1 MKIRKIFLIVAVSL
15 SFVSAQSFSDFL
27 GELNN
32 LQLENRQA
40 KVDSFNQANEQFPI
54 TEDTLAHFI
63 YIGSGNNVQVAGDF
77 TGWDPTRGPMTNIVE
92 TNFWYRTEIFDIGAR
107 LDYKIVYNSNV
118 WILDPKNPYTAPG
131 GFGSNSEI
139 RMPAYDYPTEIDYS
153 ESIPHGTLISSTF
166 QSELLN
172 NSRSIKIYLPPE
184 YETSIELYPLL
195 LFHDGLEYISF
206 SKTNNILDNLIA
218 ENKIPKVVA
227 LFVPP
232 VERNPEYIDAKQDNF
247 TDAIV
252 SELIPWVEDNYRVS
266 SIPSSRVVLGSSA
279 GGNISLYISM
289 KHPEIFGKAAAFSS
303 YIENDIISTFRD
315 SSKLPVTMYLN
326 HGKYDHIPAIHQ
338 SVNSFIPIIS
348 SMEYDFLYEIYP
360 EGHSYGFW
368 RAHIDDALIY
378 LLDGITTTVKYD
390 KTKPNEVYLSQNY
403 PNPFNPTT
411 TIKYSIP
418 TSVILNPTLLE
429 KNLKDFS
436 SPSSKV
442 NGAPQNDR
450 SNVTL
455 KIYDILGREVA
466 TLVNKKQKPG
476 DYEVTWNASNQPSG
490 VYFYH
495 IATDNYVETKKMI
508 LLR

>member
-1 MKIRKIFLIVAVSL
+1 MKIFKTLLLISVFANII
-15 SFVSAQSFSDFL
+15 SAQSFSDFL

-40 KVDSFNQANEQFPI
+40 KVDSFNQANDQFPI
-54 TEDTLAHFI
+54 TEDSLAHFI
-63 YIGSGNNVQVAGDF
+63 YIGSGSNVQVAGDF
-77 TGWDPTRGPMTNIVE
+77 TGWDPTRGPMANIVE
-92 TNFWYRTEIFDIGAR
+92 TNFWYRTETFDVDAR
-107 LDYKIVYNSNV
+107 LDYKIVYNSNI
-118 WILDPKNPYTAPG
+118 WILDPRNPYTAPG

-139 RMPAYDYPTEIDYS
+139 RMPDYNYPTEIDYN

-166 QSELLN
+166 QSELLG

-184 YETSIELYPLL
+184 YETSIEQYPLL

-206 SKTNNILDNLIA
+206 AKTNNILDNLIA
-218 ENKIPKVVA
+218 ENKIPKAVA

-232 VERNPEYIDAKQDNF
+232 VERNPEYIDAKQDKF

-252 SELIPWVEDNYRVS
+252 SELIPWVEENYRIN

-315 SSKLPVTMYLN
+315 SVNIPVKMYLN

-338 SVNSFIPIIS
+338 SVDSFIPIIS
-348 SMEYDFLYEIYP
+348 SKEYDFLYEIYP

-378 LLDGITTTVKYD
+378 LLDGVTTSVEYD

-403 PNPFNPTT
+403 PNPFNPSTR
-411 TIKYSIP
+411 IQYRIP
-418 TSVILNPTLLE
+418 TAAL
-429 KNLKDFS
+429 S
-436 SPSSKV
+436 SGEV
-442 NGAPQNDR
+442 QH
-450 SNVTL
+450 VTL
-455 KIYDILGREVA
+455 KVYDLLGKEVA
-466 TLVNKKQKPG
+466 ILVNQNQKP
-476 DYEVTWNASNQPSG
+476 DTYNIEWNTKDLSSG
-490 VYFYH
+490 IYFYRLR
-495 IATDNYVETKKMI
+495 IGNSSKDNEYSIVETKKMI
-508 LLR
+508 LIR